1 MGAPV
6 EVTHNFQVDF
16 VWKSTSFD
24 RYVHLAPCGRTCHL
38 LCSQSLAVG
47 AGTAFSTWMI
57 LCIPEG
63 KTSPVWVVRV
73 ADPELSFQ
81 DAERFENVCCG

>member
-24 RYVHLAPCGRTCHL
+24 RYVHLAP
-38 LCSQSLAVG
+38 VG
-47 AGTAFSTWMI
+47 ATVSASRGLVGVAAAASGVWTMEPI
-57 LCIPEG
+57 CEG
-63 KTSPVWVVRV
+63 RAAQRSVVARA
-73 ADPELSFQ
+73 ADPELPFQ
-81 DAERFENVCCG
+81 DAERAEDVCRG